1 MSLYRMSV
9 WKVKK
14 GLARYT
20 IKIFHFPKVHKFS
33 QFVLVFMRLDK
44 MYLHDT
50 KIMQTC
56 TPNFRQDM
64 LKSII
69 IMLADYAAAFIYFVS
84 LPVPMGGQE
93 VNKDI
98 KEEL

>member
-1 MSLYRMSV
+1 
-9 WKVKK
+9 
-14 GLARYT
+14 
-20 IKIFHFPKVHKFS
+20 
-33 QFVLVFMRLDK
+33 

-64 LKSII
+64 LKLII
-69 IMLADYAAAFIYFVS
+69 TKLTDYAAAFIYFVS
-84 LPVPMGGQE
+84 LYTGFVGGQDLD
-93 VNKDI
+93 KDL